1 MVNKQSFVKHFSLF
15 IYLAELIIVIKKT
28 NLY

>member
-1 MVNKQSFVKHFSLF
+1 MRYDKYVKHFSSF
-15 IYLAELIIVIKKT
+15 IYLAALIIVIKKT